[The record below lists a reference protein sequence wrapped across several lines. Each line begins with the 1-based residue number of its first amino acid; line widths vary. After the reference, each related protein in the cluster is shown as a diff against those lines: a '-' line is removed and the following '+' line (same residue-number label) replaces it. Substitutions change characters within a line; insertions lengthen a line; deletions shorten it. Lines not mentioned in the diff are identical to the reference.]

1 MPEPAHGPGRDD
13 GVPIPGGMGQ
23 RQFIFLLSMVMAM
36 AALGID
42 LMLPAFDDMREAFGL
57 AENSNEVAR
66 TVTAYFLG
74 MAIPQVVYGPMADRY
89 GRKPVLYL
97 AISIYSIGA
106 VASALAPSLAVLLLA
121 RFVWGIGA
129 AGGRVVALAI
139 IRDVYRGER
148 MAKAMSY
155 IMSIFILVPVIA
167 PSLGALIVS
176 AGSWRW
182 AFWSAFLAAL
192 ALLVWSFRLGETLDP
207 AHRRPMSF
215 AALGSAA
222 RRLATSRTTLA
233 PTLALTCMMGVMTT
247 YLASSELIISEIFGR
262 GDQFPVVFGVV
273 ALLLG
278 AASFLNGQ
286 LVGRVGIRPLLRPVL
301 GCYVAFSVITL
312 AVALAAD
319 GRPDFWVFMPL
330 LTISLACQM
339 LLTPNLNTI
348 AMEPVGDIAGTAS
361 ALIGSVSIAGG
372 AVIGAAV
379 DPLFDDTVTPMAAT
393 LVISG
398 LAVSLLVTWG
408 ARRPAPVPA
417 PAASAIAG

>member
-1 MPEPAHGPGRDD
+1 VPEPHALDAASR
-13 GVPIPGGMGQ
+13 PGGLGQ

-57 AENSNEVAR
+57 AEDSNEVAR

-74 MAIPQVVYGPMADRY
+74 MAIPQVVYGPLADRY

-97 AISIYSIGA
+97 SIGVYSVGA
-106 VASALAPSLAVLLLA
+106 VASALAPSLTLLLLA

-148 MAKAMSY
+148 MARAMSY
-155 IMSIFILVPVIA
+155 IMSIFILVPVVA
-167 PSLGALIVS
+167 PSLGAVIVE

-182 AFWSAFLAAL
+182 AFWASFVAAL
-192 ALLVWSFRLGETLDP
+192 ALLLWSLRLRETLDP
-207 AHRRPMSF
+207 AHRKPMSF
-215 AALGSAA
+215 GALGEAA

-278 AASFLNGQ
+278 VASFLNGQ
-286 LVGRVGIRPLLRPVL
+286 LVGRVGIRRLLRPVL
-301 GCYVAFSVITL
+301 ACYVGFAAVTL
-312 AVALAAD
+312 AVAVAAD
-319 GRPDFWVFMPL
+319 GSPDFWVFMPL
-330 LTISLACQM
+330 LTVSLCCQM
-339 LLTPNLNTI
+339 LLTPNLNTL

-372 AVIGAAV
+372 ALIGALV
-379 DPLFDDTVTPMAAT
+379 DPLFDDSVTPMAAT
-393 LVISG
+393 LL
-398 LAVSLLVTWG
+398 LAGVAVTLLVAWG
-408 ARRPAPVPA
+408 ARHPTPVPA
-417 PAASAIAG
+417 AAAHSLAD

>member
-1 MPEPAHGPGRDD
+1 MPTPIRTSRARGPGPSGAPHRGRARREAALSVPEPAHGPGGDD

-57 AENSNEVAR
+57 AEDSNEVAR

-74 MAIPQVVYGPMADRY
+74 MAIPQVVYGPLADRY

-97 AISIYSIGA
+97 AISVYCVGA
-106 VASALAPSLAVLLLA
+106 VASALAPSLVVLLLA

-182 AFWSAFLAAL
+182 AFWSAFLAA
-192 ALLVWSFRLGETLDP
+192 AGP
-207 AHRRPMSF
+207 A
-215 AALGSAA
+215 
-222 RRLATSRTTLA
+222 
-233 PTLALTCMMGVMTT
+233 
-247 YLASSELIISEIFGR
+247 
-262 GDQFPVVFGVV
+262 GVV
-273 ALLLG
+273 
-278 AASFLNGQ
+278 
-286 LVGRVGIRPLLRPVL
+286 
-301 GCYVAFSVITL
+301 
-312 AVALAAD
+312 
-319 GRPDFWVFMPL
+319 
-330 LTISLACQM
+330 
-339 LLTPNLNTI
+339 
-348 AMEPVGDIAGTAS
+348 
-361 ALIGSVSIAGG
+361 
-372 AVIGAAV
+372 
-379 DPLFDDTVTPMAAT
+379 
-393 LVISG
+393 
-398 LAVSLLVTWG
+398 
-408 ARRPAPVPA
+408 VPA
-417 PAASAIAG
+417 R